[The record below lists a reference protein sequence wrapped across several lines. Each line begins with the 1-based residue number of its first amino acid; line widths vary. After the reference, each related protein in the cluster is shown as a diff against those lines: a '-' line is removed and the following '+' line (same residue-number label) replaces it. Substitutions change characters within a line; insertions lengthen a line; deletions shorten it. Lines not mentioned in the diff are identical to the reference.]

1 MATTKRTSKNKDTKN
16 KGTKNKGTK
25 GAARRRAGELR
36 EAIDYHSYRYHVLD
50 DPEVADAEYDAL
62 VAELIDIETKNPD
75 LITPDSPTQRVGAP
89 PSEAFAPVK
98 HRSPM
103 MSLDNCFSI
112 EELLAWG
119 RRVEREIARA
129 EAFTVELKMDGVA
142 VNLIYEDGVF
152 VKGATRGDGRTGE
165 DITGN
170 LRTVGA
176 VPLRLRGDPPR
187 ILEVRGEVYMRTD
200 DFEALNEKLGEA
212 GQKTFANPRN
222 GAAGSLRQKDPGIT
236 KERSLSL
243 VCHGIGYVEGRR
255 WRSHWDALQSI
266 REWGLRTNSQNK
278 RLGDL
283 EAVYEFCGHWQ
294 EHRHDV
300 PYEIDGV
307 VVKVDSIGQQDEL
320 GYTAK
325 APRWAIAYKFPP
337 EERTTQLK
345 DIQVHVGRT
354 GAVTPFAVLEPVF
367 ISGVTV
373 TTATLHNEDEVA
385 RKDVRIGDTVTIRRA
400 GDVIPEVI
408 GPVTSK
414 RTGKERKFKMPS
426 ACPSCGSDIVRP
438 EGEAVARCSGL
449 DCPSQRVEK
458 LFHFAGRGA
467 LDIEGL
473 GYQTITALTERGWLK
488 DVGDIY
494 SLTSEQLGELD
505 GFGEK
510 SIDNLMTAIE
520 RSKSRSLGN
529 VLIGLGI
536 RHVGGTG
543 AFQIARE
550 AGSLAKLQEMSAEEL
565 VAMEGIGPVIAE
577 SVATFFAQD
586 RNRAVIEK
594 LRAAGV
600 DPEEDPV
607 KAEGP
612 LVGTTFV
619 LTGSLEGF
627 SRGEA
632 TALIEQKGGKVTSGV
647 SKKTDYVV
655 VGADPGSKFDKAK
668 QLGVEIL
675 DESAF
680 EKLLKG

>member
-1 MATTKRTSKNKDTKN
+1 MTTTKGKQ
-16 KGTKNKGTK
+16 
-25 GAARRRAGELR
+25 AARRRAGELR

-62 VAELIDIETKNPD
+62 VAELIVIETEFPD

-89 PSEAFAPVK
+89 PSDAFAPVQ

-103 MSLDNCFSI
+103 MSLDNCFSL
-112 EELLAWG
+112 EELQAWG
-119 RRVEREIARA
+119 RRVEREIGRA

-142 VNLIYEDGVF
+142 VNLIYEDGAF

-165 DITGN
+165 DITAN

-176 VPLRLRGDPPR
+176 VPLKLRGDPPK

-200 DFEALNEKLGEA
+200 DFEALNAKLGEA

-255 WRSHWDALQSI
+255 WRSHWDALKSI
-266 REWGLRTNSQNK
+266 REWGIRTNTENK
-278 RLGDL
+278 RLPDL
-283 EAVYEFCGHWQ
+283 DAVYEFCGHWQ

-337 EERTTQLK
+337 EERTTKLK

-354 GAVTPFAVLEPVF
+354 GAV
-367 ISGVTV
+367 
-373 TTATLHNEDEVA
+373 
-385 RKDVRIGDTVTIRRA
+385 
-400 GDVIPEVI
+400 IPEVV

-414 RTGKERKFKMPS
+414 RTGKERKFKMPKT
-426 ACPSCGSDIVRP
+426 CPSCGSEIVRP
-438 EGEAVARCSGL
+438 EGEAVARCTGL

-458 LFHFAGRGA
+458 LFHFAGRSA
-467 LDIEGL
+467 MDIEGL
-473 GYQTITALTERGWLK
+473 GYQTIIALTDRDWLN
-488 DVGDIY
+488 DIGDIY
-494 SLTSEQLGELD
+494 SLTSEHLAQLE

-529 VLIGLGI
+529 LLIGLGI
-536 RHVGGTG
+536 RHVGGTV

-577 SVATFFAQD
+577 SVATFFGQD

-600 DPEEDPV
+600 DPEEVAVEVD
-607 KAEGP
+607 GP
-612 LVGTTFV
+612 LVGKTFV

-632 TALIEQKGGKVTSGV
+632 TALVEERGGKVTSSV

-668 QLGVEIL
+668 QLGIETL
-675 DESAF
+675 DEDALG
-680 EKLLKG
+680 KLLKG